1 VGVVALSVSVTL
13 PKRIVDELER
23 RGLDVEDF
31 VLRLLSEELNLD
43 PKTVAEARL
52 ELAERYLAEGR
63 ELVDKDPV
71 QASEKLYK
79 VAEECVKALAI
90 HYNLED
96 ILGNVERR
104 GRWTVTDLE
113 KAVKEISRRVD
124 ELFVSLWDHA
134 WVLHV
139 WGFHEAKLDSES
151 VKMRMKYIES
161 MLEKTRRILREG
173 RRVE

>member
-1 VGVVALSVSVTL
+1 VNASVTL
-13 PKRIVDELER
+13 PKRVVDELEK

-31 VLRLLSEELNLD
+31 MLRLLSRELNLD
-43 PKTVAEARL
+43 PEIVAEARL
-52 ELAERYLAEGR
+52 ELAEKYFADGK

-96 ILGNVERR
+96 ILRNVEER

-113 KAVKEISRRVD
+113 KAVKEISKRVD
-124 ELFVSLWDHA
+124 EPFISYWDHA

-139 WGFHEAKLDSES
+139 WGFHEAKLDSKS
-151 VKMRMKYIES
+151 VKMRIKYVES
-161 MLEKTRRILREG
+161 MLEKTRKILK
-173 RRVE
+173 

>member
-1 VGVVALSVSVTL
+1 VVTVNASVTL
-13 PKRIVDELER
+13 PKRVVDELEK

-31 VLRLLSEELNLD
+31 MLRLLSRELNLD
-43 PKTVAEARL
+43 PEIVAEARL
-52 ELAERYLAEGR
+52 ELAEKYFADGK

-96 ILGNVERR
+96 ILRNVEER

-113 KAVKEISRRVD
+113 KTVKEISKRVD
-124 ELFVSLWDHA
+124 EPQET
-134 WVLHV
+134 VL
-139 WGFHEAKLDSES
+139 GFIK
-151 VKMRMKYIES
+151 VYK
-161 MLEKTRRILREG
+161 G
-173 RRVE
+173 W

>member
-1 VGVVALSVSVTL
+1 M
-13 PKRIVDELER
+13 
-23 RGLDVEDF
+23 
-31 VLRLLSEELNLD
+31 LRLLSKELNID

-52 ELAERYLAEGR
+52 ELAERYLAEGK

-96 ILGNVERR
+96 ILRNVEKR

-113 KAVKEISRRVD
+113 KVVEEISRRVD
-124 ELFVSLWDHA
+124 ELFISLWDHA
-134 WVLHV
+134 WALHV

-151 VKMRMKYIES
+151 VKMRIKYIES
-161 MLEKTRRILREG
+161 MLEKTRKILKEGYRRE
-173 RRVE
+173 

>member
-1 VGVVALSVSVTL
+1 VVTVNASVTL
-13 PKRIVDELER
+13 PKRVVDELEK

-31 VLRLLSEELNLD
+31 MLRLLSRELNLD
-43 PKTVAEARL
+43 PEIVAEARL
-52 ELAERYLAEGR
+52 ELAEKYFADGK

-90 HYNLED
+90 YYNLED
-96 ILGNVERR
+96 ILRNVEKR

-113 KAVKEISRRVD
+113 KAVKEISKRVD
-124 ELFVSLWDHA
+124 EPFISYWDHA

-151 VKMRMKYIES
+151 VKMRIKYVES
-161 MLEKTRRILREG
+161 MLEKTRKILK
-173 RRVE
+173 

>member
-1 VGVVALSVSVTL
+1 
-13 PKRIVDELER
+13 
-23 RGLDVEDF
+23 VEDF
-31 VLRLLSEELNLD
+31 VLRLLSKELNID

-52 ELAERYLAEGR
+52 ELAERYLAEGK

-96 ILGNVERR
+96 ILRNVEKR

-113 KAVKEISRRVD
+113 KVVEEISRRVD
-124 ELFVSLWDHA
+124 ELFISLWDHA
-134 WVLHV
+134 WALHV

-151 VKMRMKYIES
+151 VKMRIKYIES
-161 MLEKTRRILREG
+161 MLEKTRKILKEGYRRE
-173 RRVE
+173 

>member
-1 VGVVALSVSVTL
+1 
-13 PKRIVDELER
+13 LEG

-31 VLRLLSEELNLD
+31 VLRLLSKELNID

-63 ELVDKDPV
+63 ELADRDPV

-96 ILGNVERR
+96 ILRNVEKR

-113 KAVKEISRRVD
+113 KVVEEISRRVD
-124 ELFVSLWDHA
+124 ELFISLWDHA
-134 WVLHV
+134 WALHV
-139 WGFHEAKLDSES
+139 WGFHEAKLGSES
-151 VKMRMKYIES
+151 VKMRIKYIES
-161 MLEKTRRILREG
+161 MLEKTRKILKEGYRRE
-173 RRVE
+173 

>member
-1 VGVVALSVSVTL
+1 VAALSASVIL
-13 PKRIVDELER
+13 PKCIVDELEK
-23 RGLDVEDF
+23 RGLDVEDL
-31 VLRLLSEELNLD
+31 VLRMLSRELNLD
-43 PKTVAEARL
+43 PEIVAEARL
-52 ELAERYLAEGR
+52 ELAEKYFADGK

-96 ILGNVERR
+96 ILRNVEER
-104 GRWTVTDLE
+104 GRWTATDLE
-113 KAVKEISRRVD
+113 KAVKEISKRVD
-124 ELFVSLWDHA
+124 EPFISYWDHA

-151 VKMRMKYIES
+151 VKMRIKYVES
-161 MLEKTRRILREG
+161 MLEKTRKILK
-173 RRVE
+173 

>member
-1 VGVVALSVSVTL
+1 
-13 PKRIVDELER
+13 
-23 RGLDVEDF
+23 VEDF
-31 VLRLLSEELNLD
+31 VLRLFSKELNLD

-52 ELAERYLAEGR
+52 ELAERYLAEGK
-63 ELVDKDPV
+63 ELVDRDPV

-96 ILGNVERR
+96 ILGNVEKR

-113 KAVKEISRRVD
+113 KVVEEISRRVD
-124 ELFVSLWDHA
+124 ELFISLWDHA
-134 WVLHV
+134 WALHV

-151 VKMRMKYIES
+151 VKMRIKYIES
-161 MLEKTRRILREG
+161 MLEKTRKILGEG
-173 RRVE
+173 HRVE

>member
-1 VGVVALSVSVTL
+1 MTVSVTL
-13 PKRIVDELER
+13 PKRIVDELEK

-31 VLRLLSEELNLD
+31 TLRLLSKELNLD
-43 PKTVAEARL
+43 PETVAEARL
-52 ELAERYLAEGR
+52 ELAERYFAEGK

-79 VAEECVKALAI
+79 VAEECVKTLAI

-96 ILGNVERR
+96 VLRNVEKR
-104 GRWTVTDLE
+104 GRWTATDLE
-113 KAVKEISRRVD
+113 KAVKEISRRVGED
-124 ELFVSLWDHA
+124 FLASWDHA

-151 VKMRMKYIES
+151 IKIRIKYIES
-161 MLEKTRRILREG
+161 MLEKTKRIIEAR
-173 RRVE
+173 

>member
-1 VGVVALSVSVTL
+1 VTL

-31 VLRLLSEELNLD
+31 MLRLLSKELNLD
-43 PKTVAEARL
+43 PEVVAEARL
-52 ELAERYLAEGR
+52 ELAERYLAEGK
-63 ELVDKDPV
+63 ELVDRDPV

-96 ILGNVERR
+96 ILRNVEKR

-113 KAVKEISRRVD
+113 KVVEEISRRVD

-134 WVLHV
+134 WALHV

-151 VKMRMKYIES
+151 VKMRIKYIES
-161 MLEKTRRILREG
+161 MLEKTRKILKEGYRRE
-173 RRVE
+173 

>member
-1 VGVVALSVSVTL
+1 M
-13 PKRIVDELER
+13 
-23 RGLDVEDF
+23 F
-31 VLRLLSEELNLD
+31 RLLSEELNLD

-52 ELAERYLAEGR
+52 ELAERYLAEGK
-63 ELVDKDPV
+63 ELVDRDPV
-71 QASEKLYK
+71 RASEKLYK

-90 HYNLED
+90 HYNLEY
-96 ILGNVERR
+96 ILGNVEKR

-113 KAVKEISRRVD
+113 KVVEEISRRVD

-151 VKMRMKYIES
+151 VKMRIKYIES
-161 MLEKTRRILREG
+161 MLEKTRKILREG
-173 RRVE
+173 HRME

>member
-1 VGVVALSVSVTL
+1 VVALSASVTL

-31 VLRLLSEELNLD
+31 VLRLLSKELNLD
-43 PKTVAEARL
+43 PKTVAEAHL

-63 ELVDKDPV
+63 ELVDRDPV

-79 VAEECVKALAI
+79 VAGECVKALAI

-96 ILGNVERR
+96 ILRNVEKR

-113 KAVKEISRRVD
+113 KVVEEISRRVD
-124 ELFVSLWDHA
+124 ELFISL
-134 WVLHV
+134 
-139 WGFHEAKLDSES
+139 
-151 VKMRMKYIES
+151 
-161 MLEKTRRILREG
+161 
-173 RRVE
+173 

>member
-1 VGVVALSVSVTL
+1 VATVNASVIL
-13 PKRIVDELER
+13 PKRVVDELEK
-23 RGLDVEDF
+23 RGLDVEDL
-31 VLRLLSEELNLD
+31 VLRMLSRELNLD
-43 PKTVAEARL
+43 PEIVAEARL
-52 ELAERYLAEGR
+52 ELAEKYFADGK

-96 ILGNVERR
+96 ILRNVEKR

-113 KAVKEISRRVD
+113 KAVKEISKRVD
-124 ELFVSLWDHA
+124 EPFISYWDHA

-151 VKMRMKYIES
+151 VKMRIKYVES
-161 MLEKTRRILREG
+161 MLEKTRKILK
-173 RRVE
+173 